1 MNNDCYNIIFIGRS
15 GCGKGTQA
23 KLLQKKLEEKY
34 GAGSVFYIYTGEHLR
49 ELTKHPELL
58 TGCLVDVDVMK
69 AGAKAPDFLA
79 IWCWAKEFI
88 HGMRKDN
95 HVILDGSPRTKFEA
109 ATIDEAL
116 MFYKRQP
123 AFVIWLDVSS
133 KWAYDH
139 MLGRGRTDDT
149 PDKIQNRLSY
159 YETYV
164 TGAVEYYQ
172 QESKSKLLK
181 INGEQTIEKVH
192 EDIVKEVGLE
202 NDN

>member
-1 MNNDCYNIIFIGRS
+1 MDIENKLYNFVFIGRS

-49 ELTKHPELL
+49 ELAKHPELL
-58 TGCLVDVDVMK
+58 TGCLVDVDIMK

-109 ATIDEAL
+109 EIIDESFL
-116 MFYKRQP
+116 FYKRSRVFP
-123 AFVIWLDVSS
+123 IWLDVNDQCAFDRME
-133 KWAYDH
+133 K
-139 MLGRGRTDDT
+139 RGRADDT
-149 PDKIQNRLSY
+149 LDKIKNRLAY
-159 YETYV
+159 YEIYV
-164 TGAVEYYQ
+164 TRAIEYYQ
-172 QESKSKLLK
+172 NESKNKL
-181 INGEQTIEKVH
+181 IRIDGGQTIEKVH
-192 EDIVKEVGLE
+192 EDIVRAVGL
-202 NDN
+202 